1 MPQVPSQRPAALQAL
16 CSPKRSKSDGKT
28 CSCSRCQSAA
38 EAARVES
45 DRIAAE
51 AAAAEPAHAN
61 VSNYT
66 ATEGLQKLEQAEMAV
81 TAQKARHGGDEAAGA
96 KALYQQSKLKV
107 DEKLEQF
114 KEREHIEVAPV
125 YLGDIHRPEYANLKQ
140 TITTGKM
147 QRMIEK
153 EFYTMLER
161 TFKHHPL
168 KEYFEPRS
176 DGKQGY
182 QPKTVS
188 LGLAGNRKERMFD
201 IDHVVPDNWG
211 GINHPRNMVVMH
223 RSMNR
228 SFQDALPETKWYYLS
243 HRKSGVLRHVALFVK
258 EVLGSKAVKKAIESA
273 IQELKDL

>member
-1 MPQVPSQRPAALQAL
+1 MPRWLGTKLARTGHCPWPFAGQNEITPTLLAARVDDLLAKPKTVLEKASKESLKQLCEALPLRVKLPSGATNASVAEVRKHLVARLH
-16 CSPKRSKSDGKT
+16 D
-28 CSCSRCQSAA
+28 SAA

-188 LGLAGNRKERMFD
+188 QGLAGNRKETMFD

-211 GINHPRNMVVMH
+211 GINHPRI
-223 RSMNR
+223 
-228 SFQDALPETKWYYLS
+228 
-243 HRKSGVLRHVALFVK
+243 G
-258 EVLGSKAVKKAIESA
+258 
-273 IQELKDL
+273 